1 MLLVQLL
8 LSKSRKSDIC
18 YRIQTLLNTLETFE
32 RGGLNVWKD
41 DDLEREKYDLKMLRL
56 RIMTLRFV
64 DHEIYL

>member
-8 LSKSRKSDIC
+8 LSKFRMSDIC
-18 YRIQTLLNTLETFE
+18 YRIQTLLNTLGTFE
-32 RGGLNVWKD
+32 RGGFNVWKD
-41 DDLEREKYDLKMLRL
+41 GLEREKYGLKMLRL